1 MDLPNGYALRTP
13 TWDDLEPAAE
23 VLAAD
28 DLDDA
33 GQVVLDSGFLRGQW
47 ERSGFDLTTDAWVAV
62 DAAGAVVGYGQVMR
76 DGDDVVDSWGVV
88 HPAQRG
94 RGIGSALLG
103 RIEARA
109 IGLLAGVH
117 GARIRHSVNA
127 GDEAAAAMLR
137 SRGLHLVRHFWH
149 MSIELSPAVVAGPAP
164 SGIAITSLRP
174 QDDLR
179 EVHAVLDEA
188 FADHWGYVPE
198 TFEHWAGDWT
208 QGSDYDP
215 SLWRLA
221 WEHRRLVGAL
231 TAVVRGDQG
240 WVTLLGIRREARG
253 RGIGGA
259 LLQRAFEAFATRR
272 IRAVVLVV
280 DAANS
285 TGATALYERV
295 GMRVVKRFDVWERA
309 LDPSAV
315 DAAAPADVRNRWC

>member
-1 MDLPNGYALRTP
+1 MDLPKGYELLAP
-13 TWDDLEPAAE
+13 TWDDLEAAAE

-28 DLDDA
+28 DLNDA
-33 GQVVLDSGFLRGQW
+33 GQVVLDAGYLRGQW
-47 ERSGFDLTTDAWVAV
+47 ERFGFELTTDAWVAV
-62 DAAGAVVGYGQVMR
+62 DTAGTVVGYGQVTR
-76 DGDDVVDSWGVV
+76 DETDVAASWGVV
-88 HPAQRG
+88 HPAHYG

-109 IGLLAGVH
+109 TELMAGAY
-117 GARIRHSVNA
+117 GARFRHAVNA

-137 SRGLHLVRHFWH
+137 SRGLRLVRHFWH
-149 MSIELSPAVVAGPAP
+149 MGIELSRDVFTGPAP
-164 SGIAITSLRP
+164 SGIAITELRSE
-174 QDDLR
+174 DDLR

-188 FADHWGYVPE
+188 FADHWGHEPE
-198 TFEHWAGDWT
+198 AFEPWAEDWT

-221 WEHRRLVGAL
+221 WEDRRLVGAL

-259 LLQRAFEAFATRR
+259 LLHRAFEAFAARR
-272 IRAVVLVV
+272 VCSVVLVV

-295 GMRVVKRFDVWERA
+295 GMRVVKRFDLWERA

-315 DAAAPADVRNRWC
+315 TATSTPVP